1 LTATTHDEVASPEP
15 NATLTRALR
24 LGLAAAYL
32 LFAHLASD
40 RHDQVLAACALGA
53 IVVLVLLRPLLLR
66 RLRAWILLLALGAVA
81 VALARA
87 GYALLPLLLV
97 PAAIIGVVAYA
108 FARTLRT
115 VPLITRMVVGLDA
128 TPAEDLSPELLSYT
142 RTLTQ
147 AWAVLLGVLALLNL
161 AFALLSVPDGVLA
174 SVGVASPLPID
185 QAHWSWFAGAFNL
198 GIMVG
203 FFLIEFTLR
212 QRRFPGRYTSLLDFM
227 RRMAQL
233 GPAFWRD
240 VAH

>member
-1 LTATTHDEVASPEP
+1 LTATAHEVALPEP

-40 RHDQVLAACALGA
+40 RHDQGLAACALGA

-66 RLRAWILLLALGAVA
+66 RLRAWTLLLVFAAAVY
-81 VALARA
+81 ALARA

-128 TPAEDLSPELLSYT
+128 TPVAEMSPDLLRYT

-147 AWAVLLGVLALLNL
+147 AWAALLGALALLNL

-174 SVGVASPLPID
+174 SVGITTSLAID
-185 QAHWSWFAGAFNL
+185 QSHWSWFAGVFNL
-198 GIMVG
+198 GVMVG
-203 FFLIEFTLR
+203 FFLIEFTIR
-212 QRRFPGRYTSLLDFM
+212 QRRFPGRYASLLDFM
-227 RRMAQL
+227 RRMKQL

>member
-1 LTATTHDEVASPEP
+1 MSATTHEVASPEP

-24 LGLAAAYL
+24 LALVAAYL

-40 RHDQVLAACALGA
+40 RHDQALAACALGA
-53 IVVLVLLRPLLLR
+53 IVVLVLLRPLLQR
-66 RLRAWILLLALGAVA
+66 RLRAWILLLVSAAAVYG
-81 VALARA
+81 LARA
-87 GYALLPLLLV
+87 DYALLPLLLA
-97 PAAIIGVVAYA
+97 PAAIIGVVACA

-128 TPAEDLSPELLSYT
+128 TPVAEMSSELLRYT

-147 AWAVLLGVLALLNL
+147 AWAALLGALALLNL

-174 SVGVASPLPID
+174 SVGMAPPLAID
-185 QAHWSWFAGAFNL
+185 QAHWSWFAGVFNL
-198 GIMVG
+198 GVMAG
-203 FFLIEFTLR
+203 FFLIEFTIR
-212 QRRFPGRYTSLLDFM
+212 QRRFPGRYASLLDFM

>member
-1 LTATTHDEVASPEP
+1 MTATVHEVASPEP

-66 RLRAWILLLALGAVA
+66 RLRAWSLLLVLGV
-81 VALARA
+81 VVFALARA
-87 GYALLPLLLV
+87 GHALLPLLLV
-97 PAAIIGVVAYA
+97 PAAIIAVVGYA

-128 TPAEDLSPELLSYT
+128 TPVADLSPELLRYT

-147 AWAVLLGVLALLNL
+147 AWAALLGALALLNL

-174 SVGVASPLPID
+174 SVGVTPPLPID
-185 QAHWSWFAGAFNL
+185 QGHWSWFAGPFNL
-198 GIMVG
+198 GVMVG
-203 FFLIEFTLR
+203 FFLIEFTIR
-212 QRRFPGRYTSLLDFM
+212 QRRFPGRYASLFDFM

>member
-1 LTATTHDEVASPEP
+1 LSATAHDAAPPEP

-40 RHDQVLAACALGA
+40 RHDQFLAGCALGA

-66 RLRAWILLLALGAVA
+66 RLRAWALLLASAVA
-81 VALARA
+81 VSALARA
-87 GYALLPLLLV
+87 GYALVPLLLV

-128 TPAEDLSPELLSYT
+128 TPAAELSPELLHYT

-147 AWAVLLGVLALLNL
+147 AWTALLGVLALLNL
-161 AFALLSVPDGVLA
+161 GFALLSVPDGVLA

-185 QAHWSWFAGAFNL
+185 QSHWAWFAGVFNL
-198 GIMVG
+198 GVMAG
-203 FFLIEFTLR
+203 FFLIEFTIR
-212 QRRFPGRYTSLLDFM
+212 QRRFPGRYTSLFDFM